1 LGGAF
6 KSGKGTAADSGTV
19 IEVNDVLSPVEI
31 RVLGTLIEKEST
43 TPEYY
48 PLTLNSLVA
57 ACNQKTNRWP
67 VTDYTEGDVQSALET
82 LRVRG
87 FSAVITGGSRVA
99 KFAQRFTEKLNLG
112 RRENAILCVLMLRG
126 PQTVGEIKG
135 RTERIYGFA
144 DLDETETV
152 LHKMMERAE
161 GVLVQRLAAAPG
173 LKEPRYAQT
182 LGGPVEA
189 GAVHQV
195 PAAGHDRLSALEA
208 EVAGLRDEVAAL
220 RRQLNDLLN

>member
-1 LGGAF
+1 MDNPLPP
-6 KSGKGTAADSGTV
+6 
-19 IEVNDVLSPVEI
+19 IEL
-31 RVLGTLIEKEST
+31 RVLGALIEKEST

-48 PLTLNSLVA
+48 PMSLNSLVA

-67 VTDYTEGDVQSALET
+67 VTEYSEDDIMAALDG
-82 LRVRG
+82 LKARG
-87 FSAVITGGSRVA
+87 FAAAITGGSRVT

-135 RTERIYGFA
+135 RTERIYSFA

-152 LHKMMERAE
+152 LQKMIDRAE
-161 GVLVQRLAAAPG
+161 GPLAQKLPHAPG
-173 LKEPRYAQT
+173 TKEPRFAQT

-189 GAVHQV
+189 AAAMVHS
-195 PAAGHDRLSALEA
+195 PGGGTDRISALEA
-208 EVAGLRDEVAAL
+208 EVSRLREEVAEL
-220 RRQLNDLLN
+220 RRRLEEVL